1 MGWSP
6 SRSRR
11 SHLLCSPGNSLEVI
25 QQGSCGNRIWR
36 YLEMAGVRTR
46 PFLLKLEILF
56 VPSCYRVFH
65 ITVVHS
71 HHYLKKQN
79 KTIKALDHELLSTIT
94 GPDKRIEQK
103 NHRRFER
110 PPGRASME
118 FICHKF
124 SKPFRN
130 GFQVA
135 RCPKPQKW
143 MLYLVRPR
151 EKWMTGVTPSRKPPP
166 GPAACGWR
174 ASIVMQ
180 SNSDLSA
187 GKPRS
192 ETTKEQLRNVGFS
205 WGLVVY
211 PLVNIQKNMERST
224 ISNG

>member
-1 MGWSP
+1 MKPQPLSTFTSALLSWEQLGSHSTRKLWQQNLEISGDGWS
-6 SRSRR
+6 SYKTVSTETRDFVCS
-11 SHLLCSPGNSLEVI
+11 LLLSSLPHYS
-25 QQGSCGNRIWR
+25 GSF
-36 YLEMAGVRTR
+36 TS
-46 PFLLKLEILF
+46 LF
-56 VPSCYRVFH
+56 
-65 ITVVHS
+65 
-71 HHYLKKQN
+71 KKKN

-166 GPAACGWR
+166 GPAACG
-174 ASIVMQ
+174 
-180 SNSDLSA
+180 
-187 GKPRS
+187 
-192 ETTKEQLRNVGFS
+192 
-205 WGLVVY
+205 
-211 PLVNIQKNMERST
+211 
-224 ISNG
+224 